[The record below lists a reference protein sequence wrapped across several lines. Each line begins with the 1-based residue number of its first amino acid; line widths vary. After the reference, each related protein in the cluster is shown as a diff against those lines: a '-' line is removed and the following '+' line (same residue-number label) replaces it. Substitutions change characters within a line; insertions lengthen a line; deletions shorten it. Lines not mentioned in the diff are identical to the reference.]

1 MRQLALLKFGSNG
14 FLGDY
19 NRWFMRNSRK
29 IGLSLL
35 VLAAVQVNAGNLDA
49 EVNAWYDAR
58 YSNVTD
64 PQVVQG
70 QAARYYT
77 LGGISTRT
85 NITQMPPLVNIQ
97 TPKLSAGCGG
107 IDFYAGGF
115 SAINTD
121 EFVNNLRAIG
131 QNAQSLAY
139 MMAIQV
145 VSPQLSEVMEKVQ
158 SWADKAKAL
167 NIDSCE
173 AATDLLGGA
182 LSVMGA
188 SDANCTVKRMEE
200 NGEDWTTANYACK
213 NDGKKRETEASGDAN
228 KVSFVKGNLAWY
240 TLMSDPFFAANL
252 DMATIVMNITGT
264 LIVAQQAG
272 ASDAPISSLS
282 LPPALE
288 NGIEKERFRHIYDV
302 LLMGNKTTYNV
313 YTCNTPTTD
322 KAGCMSISTT
332 PVPVNTQ
339 FEGLHEIIETLV
351 NGIIANIKT
360 DSPLDADQ
368 ASLVSNVEVP
378 IYRYLTVL
386 SASHNVTGTAENLAN
401 SYTELIAQN
410 ILNRSLLSILG
421 RVESD
426 IAAMPNNMGETDQVL
441 EYLDMLKGT
450 MGAMQTKVDNTEVTM
465 NELFKMHDRIITF
478 ERALVSTLDPTLL
491 GSSHWE

>member
-1 MRQLALLKFGSNG
+1 MSN
-14 FLGDY
+14 F
-19 NRWFMRNSRK
+19 RK

-35 VLAAVQVNAGNLDA
+35 VLLAVQVDAGKLDA
-49 EVNAWYDAR
+49 EVDAWYNAR

-64 PQVVQG
+64 PQVVEA

-167 NIDSCE
+167 NMDSCE
-173 AATDLLGGA
+173 AATQLVGGA
-182 LSVMGA
+182 LNTMGA
-188 SDANCTVKRMEE
+188 KRGNCTIKRMEE
-200 NGEDWTTANYACK
+200 FGEDWTTANYACTTG
-213 NDGKKRETEASGDAN
+213 GKIKATEASGDAN
-228 KVSFVKGNLAWY
+228 KISFVKGNLAWY

-272 ASDAPISSLS
+272 GDDAPISSL
-282 LPPALE
+282 LIPPALE
-288 NGIEKERFRHIYDV
+288 LGIEKERFRHIYSV
-302 LLMGNKTTYNV
+302 LLTGNAGTYNV
-313 YTCNTPTTD
+313 YTCNSPTTD
-322 KAGCMSISTT
+322 KTGCMIISTT

-339 FEGLHEIIETLV
+339 FEGLHERIETLV

-360 DSPLDADQ
+360 DSPLTADQ
-368 ASLVSNVEVP
+368 SLLVSNVEVP

-386 SASHNVTGTAENLAN
+386 SASHNVTGTAENMAN

-426 IAAMPNNMGETDQVL
+426 ITALPNNMGETDQVL

-450 MGAMQTKVDNTEVTM
+450 MKAMQTKVDGTEVSM
-465 NELFKMHDRIITF
+465 SELFKMHDRIITF
-478 ERALVSTLDPTLL
+478 ERALVATLDPALL
-491 GSSHWE
+491 GSSNWE

>member
-1 MRQLALLKFGSNG
+1 
-14 FLGDY
+14 
-19 NRWFMRNSRK
+19 MRNK
-29 IGLSLL
+29 KNKVGLSLAF
-35 VLAAVQVNAGNLDA
+35 LASVSAQAGNMDA
-49 EVNAWYDAR
+49 EAEAWYNAR

-64 PQVVQG
+64 PQVVEA

-85 NITQMPPLVNIQ
+85 NITQMPSLVNIQ

-115 SAINTD
+115 SAINKD

-173 AATDLLGGA
+173 AATQLVGGA
-182 LSVMGA
+182 LNVMGA
-188 SDANCTVKRMEE
+188 SDANCTVKRMDE

-213 NDGKKRETEASGDAN
+213 NEGKKRETESSGDAN
-228 KVSFVKGNLAWY
+228 KITFVKGNVAWY
-240 TLMSDPFFAANL
+240 TLMSDPFFATNL

-264 LIVAQQAG
+264 LIVAQAAG
-272 ASDAPISSLS
+272 SADAGINTLAI
-282 LPPALE
+282 PPALE
-288 NGIEKERFRHIYDV
+288 LGIEKERFKHIYDT
-302 LLMGNKTTYNV
+302 LLKGNSNTGTYNV
-313 YTCNTPTTD
+313 YTCNAPIADKTGCTTV
-322 KAGCMSISTT
+322 STT
-332 PVPVNTQ
+332 PVPVSTP
-339 FEGLHEIIETLV
+339 FTGLHERIETLV
-351 NGIIANIKT
+351 NGIIANIRT
-360 DSPLDADQ
+360 DSPLTADQ
-368 ASLVSNVEVP
+368 AALVSNIEIP

-386 SASHNVTGTAENLAN
+386 SASHNVTGTSENLAN

-410 ILNRSLLSILG
+410 ILNQSILGLLG

-426 IAAMPNNMGETDQVL
+426 IMNLPNNMSDSPQID
-441 EYLDMLKGT
+441 EYLESLKGT
-450 MGAMQTKVDNTEVTM
+450 MAEMHAKAEGTKISM
-465 NELFKMHDRIITF
+465 SELFEMHDRIITF
-478 ERALVSTLDPTLL
+478 ERSLVATLDPELL

>member
-1 MRQLALLKFGSNG
+1 MSN
-14 FLGDY
+14 F
-19 NRWFMRNSRK
+19 RK

-35 VLAAVQVNAGNLDA
+35 VLLAVQVDAGNLDA
-49 EVNAWYDAR
+49 EVDAWYNAR

-64 PQVVQG
+64 PQIVEA

-115 SAINTD
+115 SAINTN

-167 NIDSCE
+167 NMDSCE
-173 AATDLLGGA
+173 AATQLVGGA
-182 LSVMGA
+182 LNTMGA
-188 SDANCTVKRMEE
+188 KRGNCTIKRMEE
-200 NGEDWTTANYACK
+200 FGEDWTTANYACTTG
-213 NDGKKRETEASGDAN
+213 GKIKATEASGDAN
-228 KVSFVKGNLAWY
+228 KIAFVKGNLAWY
-240 TLMSDPFFAANL
+240 TLMSDPFFSANL

-272 ASDAPISSLS
+272 GDDAPIDSLS

-288 NGIEKERFRHIYDV
+288 SGIEKERFRHIYSV
-302 LLMGNKTTYNV
+302 LLMGNAGTYNV
-313 YTCNTPTTD
+313 YTCNSTTTD
-322 KAGCMSISTT
+322 KTGCMTISTT
-332 PVPVNTQ
+332 PVPVSTQ
-339 FEGLHEIIETLV
+339 FTGLHERIETLV

-360 DSPLDADQ
+360 DSPLTADQ
-368 ASLVSNVEVP
+368 AALVSNIEIP

-386 SASHNVTGTAENLAN
+386 SASHNVTGTAENMAN

-421 RVESD
+421 RVETD
-426 IAAMPNNMGETDQVL
+426 ITALPNDIGNSREVVG
-441 EYLDMLKGT
+441 YLKMLKGT
-450 MGAMQTKVDNTEVTM
+450 MKAMQSKAEGTEVTM
-465 NELFKMHDRIITF
+465 NELFKMHERIITF
-478 ERALVSTLDPTLL
+478 ERALVATLDPALL

>member
-1 MRQLALLKFGSNG
+1 MCNFRRLILLFV
-14 FLGDY
+14 
-19 NRWFMRNSRK
+19 
-29 IGLSLL
+29 GLIS
-35 VLAAVQVNAGNLDA
+35 VSAHAGKLDA
-49 EVNAWYDAR
+49 EVEAWYNAR

-64 PQVVQG
+64 PQVVEG

-77 LGGISTRT
+77 LGGLTSRT

-145 VSPQLSEVMEKVQ
+145 VSPQLSEVMQKVQ

-167 NIDSCE
+167 NMDSCE
-173 AATDLLGGA
+173 AATQLVGGA
-182 LSVMGA
+182 MNAMGA
-188 SDANCTVKRMEE
+188 KRSNCTIKRMDEF
-200 NGEDWTTANYACK
+200 GEDWTTANYACTTGGNIK
-213 NDGKKRETEASGDAN
+213 ATEASGEAN
-228 KVSFVKGNLAWY
+228 KIAFVKGNLAWY

-252 DMATIVMNITGT
+252 EMATIVMNITGT
-264 LIVAQQAG
+264 LIVNQQAG
-272 ASDAPISSLS
+272 ADDSAINSLS

-288 NGIEKERFRHIYDV
+288 SGIEKERFLHIYEV
-302 LLMGNKTTYNV
+302 LLAGNTGTYNV

-322 KAGCMSISTT
+322 KTGCMSISTT
-332 PVPVNTQ
+332 PVAVNTQ
-339 FEGLHEIIETLV
+339 FKGLHKNIETLV
-351 NGIIANIKT
+351 NGIIANIRT
-360 DSPLDADQ
+360 DSPLTASQ
-368 ASLVSNVEVP
+368 AALVSNVEVP

-386 SASHNVTGTAENLAN
+386 SASHNVTNTAENLAN

-426 IAAMPNNMGETDQVL
+426 ITALPNNMSDSKKVA
-441 EYLDMLKGT
+441 EYSEMLKGT
-450 MGAMQTKVDNTEVTM
+450 MEAMHTKTEKTEITM
-465 NELFKMHDRIITF
+465 SELFEMHDRIITF
-478 ERALVSTLDPTLL
+478 EQALISTLDPNLL
-491 GSSHWE
+491 STSHWE

>member
-1 MRQLALLKFGSNG
+1 MRTLNKISLSLALLAS
-14 FLGDY
+14 
-19 NRWFMRNSRK
+19 
-29 IGLSLL
+29 IP
-35 VLAAVQVNAGNLDA
+35 AQAGNMDA
-49 EVNAWYDAR
+49 EAEAWYNAR

-64 PQVVQG
+64 PQVVEAQS
-70 QAARYYT
+70 ARYYT

-167 NIDSCE
+167 NVDSCE
-173 AATDLLGGA
+173 AATQLVGGA
-182 LSVMGA
+182 LDVMGA
-188 SDANCTVKRMEE
+188 KRGNCTVKRMDEF
-200 NGEDWTTANYACK
+200 GEDYTTANYACTTG
-213 NDGKKRETEASGDAN
+213 GKIKATEASGDAN
-228 KVSFVKGNLAWY
+228 KIAFVKGNLAWY
-240 TLMSDPFFAANL
+240 TLMSDPFFATNL

-272 ASDAPISSLS
+272 GDDAKVDSLAI
-282 LPPALE
+282 PPALE
-288 NGIEKERFRHIYDV
+288 LGIEKERFKHIYDT
-302 LLMGNKTTYNV
+302 LLLGNTGTYNV
-313 YTCNTPTTD
+313 YTCNAPIADKTGCTTV
-322 KAGCMSISTT
+322 STT
-332 PVPVNTQ
+332 PVPVSTP
-339 FEGLHEIIETLV
+339 FTGLHERIETLV

-360 DSPLDADQ
+360 DSPLTADQ
-368 ASLVSNVEVP
+368 AALVSNIEIP

-386 SASHNVTGTAENLAN
+386 SASHNVTGTAENIAN

-410 ILNRSLLSILG
+410 ILNQSILGLLG

-426 IAAMPNNMGETDQVL
+426 VVNLPNNMSGTKQVE
-441 EYLDMLKGT
+441 EYLESLKGT
-450 MGAMQTKVDNTEVTM
+450 MAEMHTKAEGTKISM
-465 NELFKMHDRIITF
+465 SALFEMHDRIITV
-478 ERALVSTLDPTLL
+478 ERSLVATLDPKFL
-491 GSSHWE
+491 GSSDWE

>member
-1 MRQLALLKFGSNG
+1 MYDFRRLIL
-14 FLGDY
+14 
-19 NRWFMRNSRK
+19 
-29 IGLSLL
+29 LL
-35 VLAAVQVNAGNLDA
+35 VVLISVSAHAGKLDA
-49 EVNAWYDAR
+49 EVEAWYNAR

-64 PQVVQG
+64 PQVVEG

-107 IDFYAGGF
+107 IDYYAGGF

-173 AATDLLGGA
+173 AATQLVGGA
-182 LSVMGA
+182 LDTMGA
-188 SDANCTVKRMEE
+188 KRSNCTIKRMDEF
-200 NGEDWTTANYACK
+200 GEDWTTANYACTTG
-213 NDGKKRETEASGDAN
+213 GKIKATEASGEAN
-228 KVSFVKGNLAWY
+228 KISFVKGNLAWY

-272 ASDAPISSLS
+272 GDDAGINSLS

-288 NGIEKERFRHIYDV
+288 SGIEKERFRHIYSV
-302 LLMGNKTTYNV
+302 LLTGNAGTYNV

-339 FEGLHEIIETLV
+339 FEGLHERIETLV
-351 NGIIANIKT
+351 NGIIARIKT
-360 DSPLDADQ
+360 DRPLTADQ
-368 ASLVSNVEVP
+368 SALVSNVEVP

-426 IAAMPNNMGETDQVL
+426 ITALPNNMGDTPEIKRYKKQ
-441 EYLDMLKGT
+441 LKGT
-450 MGAMQTKVDNTEVTM
+450 MEAMQSKAEGTEVSM
-465 NELFKMHDRIITF
+465 SELFEMHDRIITF
-478 ERALVSTLDPTLL
+478 ERALTATLDPTLL
-491 GSSHWE
+491 GTAHWE

>member
-1 MRQLALLKFGSNG
+1 VKP
-14 FLGDY
+14 Y
-19 NRWFMRNSRK
+19 KK
-29 IGLSLL
+29 IGIFFVLTLSLPA
-35 VLAAVQVNAGNLDA
+35 LAGDLDA
-49 EVNAWYDAR
+49 EVDAWYNAR

-64 PQVVQG
+64 PQVVNAQG
-70 QAARYYT
+70 ARYYT

-167 NIDSCE
+167 NMGSCE
-173 AATDLLGGA
+173 AATQLVGGA
-182 LSVMGA
+182 LNTMGA
-188 SDANCTVKRMEE
+188 KRGNCTVKRMDEF
-200 NGEDWTTANYACK
+200 GEDWSTANYACTTG
-213 NDGKKRETEASGDAN
+213 GKIKATEASGDAN
-228 KVSFVKGNLAWY
+228 KIAFVNGNLAWY

-272 ASDAPISSLS
+272 ADDAEIDTLS

-288 NGIEKERFRHIYDV
+288 SGIEKERFRHIYSV
-302 LLMGNKTTYNV
+302 LLTGNEGTYNV
-313 YTCNTPTTD
+313 YTCDTPTTD
-322 KAGCMSISTT
+322 KTGCMTISTT
-332 PVPVNTQ
+332 PVPVNTP
-339 FEGLHEIIETLV
+339 FIGLHDRIEALV
-351 NGIIANIKT
+351 TGIIANIKT
-360 DSPLDADQ
+360 DSPLTADQ
-368 ASLVSNVEVP
+368 AALVSNIEIP

-386 SASHNVTGTAENLAN
+386 SATHNVTGTAENLAN

-410 ILNRSLLSILG
+410 ILNRSLMAILG

-426 IAAMPNNMGETDQVL
+426 ITALPNDIGNSTEVVNYL
-441 EYLDMLKGT
+441 EMLKGT
-450 MGAMQTKVDNTEVTM
+450 MKAMQSKSQETEVSM
-465 NELFKMHDRIITF
+465 SDLFEMHELIKTF
-478 ERALVSTLDPTLL
+478 EHSLVATLDPQLL
-491 GSSHWE
+491 GSAHWE

>member
-1 MRQLALLKFGSNG
+1 
-14 FLGDY
+14 
-19 NRWFMRNSRK
+19 MRNK
-29 IGLSLL
+29 KNKVGLSLAF
-35 VLAAVQVNAGNLDA
+35 LASVSAQAGNMDA
-49 EVNAWYDAR
+49 EAEAWYNAR

-64 PQVVQG
+64 PQVVEA

-167 NIDSCE
+167 NMDSCE
-173 AATDLLGGA
+173 AATQLVGGA
-182 LSVMGA
+182 LDVMGA
-188 SDANCTVKRMEE
+188 KRGNCTVKRMDEF
-200 NGEDWTTANYACK
+200 GEDYTTANYACTTG
-213 NDGKKRETEASGDAN
+213 GKIKATEASGDAN
-228 KVSFVKGNLAWY
+228 KIAFVKGNLAWY
-240 TLMSDPFFAANL
+240 TLMNDPFFATNL

-272 ASDAPISSLS
+272 GDDAEVDSLS
-282 LPPALE
+282 IPPALE
-288 NGIEKERFRHIYDV
+288 LGIEKERFKHIYDT
-302 LLMGNKTTYNV
+302 LLLGNTGTYNV
-313 YTCNTPTTD
+313 YTCNTPIADKTGCTTV
-322 KAGCMSISTT
+322 STT
-332 PVPVNTQ
+332 PVPVSTP
-339 FEGLHEIIETLV
+339 FTGLHERIETLV

-360 DSPLDADQ
+360 DSPLTADQ
-368 ASLVSNVEVP
+368 EALVSNIEIP

-386 SASHNVTGTAENLAN
+386 SASHNVTGTAENMAN

-410 ILNRSLLSILG
+410 ILNQSILGLLG

-426 IAAMPNNMGETDQVL
+426 VVNLPNNMSGTTQVE
-441 EYLDMLKGT
+441 EYLGSLKGT
-450 MGAMQTKVDNTEVTM
+450 MAEMHTKAEGTKISM
-465 NELFKMHDRIITF
+465 SALFEMHDRIITF
-478 ERALVSTLDPTLL
+478 ERSLVATLDPKFL
-491 GSSHWE
+491 GSSDWE